1 MEKEMLRNLAV
12 LVSKADLPGSY
23 KAPQYTMEITI
34 EIVVA
39 KLYKTQDISS
49 NRILFVARTL

>member
-1 MEKEMLRNLAV
+1 MLRNLAV

>member
-34 EIVVA
+34 EKQSK
-39 KLYKTQDISS
+39 KLLDIYKKIS
-49 NRILFVARTL
+49 